1 MRILAMFIAL
11 VAGGVAVPPASAY
24 GQKKTA
30 VTDDGIY
37 DQVRR
42 KLADDADVK
51 GAGLDVAVHE
61 GTVTLKGKV
70 GSDRAKAKAER
81 LAKKVHGVKK
91 VDNQLVVSN

>member
-1 MRILAMFIAL
+1 MRFLAMLLAL
-11 VAGGVAVPPASAY
+11 VVAGVALPPAFAF

-30 VTDDGIY
+30 ITDDGIY

-51 GAGLDVAVHE
+51 GAALDVSVHD

-70 GSDRAKAKAER
+70 GSDRAKGKAEK
-81 LAKKVHGVKK
+81 LARKVRGVKK